1 MREVAIMGVGMT
13 PFGIYEKTTN
23 LELFAQASLEA
34 LETSSLAPKE
44 VQALFFGN
52 CLGDFEEGQ
61 MHMAPFAHSVLGLP
75 MTAPA
80 MRYESACATATVAI
94 RQAALMVG
102 AGIYDVVLAG
112 GTEKANSMG
121 TPLATRTFA
130 MACNAQTESPTG
142 VTFPGVFAMAAHMY
156 AKKYGIALPELKRHM
171 AEVAV
176 KNHFHGVKNP
186 KAQFRKEITAEKVLS
201 GFMVA
206 DPLQLLD
213 CCPFSDGAAAVV
225 IADAKIARERVKK
238 PILVAGTGQA
248 SAGPLCTQK
257 DLTVVRARMEAS
269 RKAMTEAGIAPKDVH
284 VIELHDCF
292 TIAEILALEAIGF
305 YDFGKA
311 YDAASKGE
319 TRRGG
324 KGVTVNPSGGLKA
337 KGHPIG
343 ATGAAQ
349 VVEIVEQLREEAG
362 ERQVQGARI
371 GYVDTLGGDLGT
383 VVNLVLKRPE

>member
-1 MREVAIMGVGMT
+1 MREVAIMGVDMT

-23 LELFAQASLEA
+23 TELFAEAALSAINASGIE
-34 LETSSLAPKE
+34 PKDIG
-44 VQALFFGN
+44 ALFFGN

-61 MHMAPFAHSVLGLP
+61 LHMGPFAHSILGLP
-75 MTAPA
+75 RTAPA

-94 RQAALMVG
+94 RQAALLVG

-112 GTEKANSMG
+112 GAEKANSMG

-142 VTFPGVFAMAAHMY
+142 ITFPGVFAMAAHQY
-156 AKKYGIALPELKRHM
+156 SQKYGIPLPELKRNM

-176 KNHFHGVKNP
+176 KNHFHGAKNP
-186 KAQFRKEITAEKVLS
+186 KAQFRKEISVEKVLS

-225 IADAKIARERVKK
+225 VASADFARAKVKD

-248 SAGPLCTQK
+248 SAGPLCLQK
-257 DLTVVRARMEAS
+257 DLTVVSSRVAAS
-269 RKAMTEAGIAPKDVH
+269 KQAMAQAGVTPADVD

-292 TIAEILALEAIGF
+292 TIAEVLALEAIGF
-305 YDFGKA
+305 YEFGKA
-311 YDAASKGE
+311 HDSAAKGD

-324 KGVTVNPSGGLKA
+324 AGVTVNPSGGLKA

-349 VVEIVEQLREEAG
+349 VVEIVEQLRGEAG
-362 ERQVQGARI
+362 ERQVEGAKI

-383 VVNLVLKRPE
+383 VVNLVLRRQ